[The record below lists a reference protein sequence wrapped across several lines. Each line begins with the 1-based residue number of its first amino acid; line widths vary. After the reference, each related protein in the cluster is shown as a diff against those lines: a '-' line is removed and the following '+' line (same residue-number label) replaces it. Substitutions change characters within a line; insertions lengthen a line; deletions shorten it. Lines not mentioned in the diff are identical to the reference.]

1 MFRSFLFTALAAVAG
16 LVTIL
21 VGCRQPTT
29 TPSAP
34 ATTNTNMYLDH
45 AQPRLPTIK
54 IWLGAQELITE
65 VAATHTQVATGMMYR
80 TNILENEAML
90 FVFGRPHQAMF
101 YMRNVPIPLS
111 CAYID
116 NEGTILET
124 HAMKPFEEA
133 PIVAKTDNV
142 QFVLETKE
150 GWFQR
155 NHVSTGTVVRTERGS
170 LRETF
175 LGR

>member
-1 MFRSFLFTALAAVAG
+1 MQVRWALVFVGTTVAM
-16 LVTIL
+16 LA
-21 VGCRQPTT
+21 GCQQ
-29 TPSAP
+29 P
-34 ATTNTNMYLDH
+34 ATTPEPPATMNTNAYLDH

-90 FVFGRPHQAMF
+90 FVFGRPHQAAF

-116 NEGTILET
+116 SEGTILEL
-124 HAMKPFEEA
+124 HDMKPHEEA
-133 PIVAKTDNV
+133 PIVAATDQV
-142 QFVLETKE
+142 QFVVETKN
-150 GWFQR
+150 GWFKR
-155 NHVSTGTVVRTERGS
+155 NHISTGTVVRTERGS